1 MLDVVYLAAFNQEYV
16 QHCECSFPALVSS
29 DHTTLLAQLG
39 LLVLVISRFCE
50 LRLNIDIHRQIIRAA
65 GGTGPS
71 RASGENIA
79 VGLFSAINILL
90 KVQSKVREY
99 N

>member
-29 DHTTLLAQLG
+29 NHTTLLAQLG

-50 LRLNIDIHRQIIRAA
+50 LRLNIDIYRQIIRAA

-79 VGLFSAINILL
+79 MKLFSAINILL
-90 KVQSKVREY
+90 
-99 N
+99 